1 MKKTFNQKGITLIA
15 LVVTIVV
22 LLILAA
28 TSISMLVGENGI
40 IKKADDAKEN
50 TRGGDVKETV
60 EMAANENK
68 LIDYTNGIE
77 NKKSKQDV
85 IDELSA
91 DGKLTE
97 DEIEKLKTEDIITIG
112 DIEIDF
118 GVIENGENV
127 EIDLSGKNFIWIGD
141 SLMRGINENLD
152 NAFPEYFARLTNA
165 NCLNVSA
172 SGAKINDDVN
182 NNLMQQVDELI
193 SQSTGNEQVDF
204 IVLNGGGNDIFNSDG
219 KEIGTVDMSTNE
231 VTQGDT
237 LISNFEEVI
246 KKLKENAPNVPI
258 MYLNAY
264 NIDLEAIEM
273 LVYTDVKTYYELSYI
288 NNLLGTNATS
298 FEEIKDKIIQVL
310 TEGDSSKG
318 IEPKITNVKNN
329 GEELIQQIKNAC
341 NKWDIE
347 YCDISNYISIEE
359 NEHYQS
365 DYMHFNSN
373 GYTELTPYIVEK
385 VKEILF

>member
-1 MKKTFNQKGITLIA
+1 MNGITLIA
-15 LVVTIVV
+15 LIITIIV

-28 TSISMLVGENGI
+28 TSISLLSGENGI
-40 IKKADDAKEN
+40 LNQAVNSAEN
-50 TRGGDVKETV
+50 TRGAEVKEAV
-60 EMAANENK
+60 EMAASENK
-68 LIDYTNGIE
+68 LLDYTNDSG
-77 NKKSKQDV
+77 NRKTKQDM

-91 DGKLTE
+91 NGKLTE
-97 DEIEKLKTEDIITIG
+97 DEIEILNEENVIVIG

-118 GVIENGENV
+118 GILEDSSNV
-127 EIDLSGKNFIWIGD
+127 EIDLSGKNFIWLGD
-141 SLMRGINENLD
+141 SLIKGINDNRD